1 MIGQIYRGRSAPS
14 WRPRCT
20 SVERLG
26 PVWDL
31 SPRTNPHGSFSFMT
45 YLVGITLTSSGLQ
58 CKTNCRSLT
67 LPASTIGPKRLCMGP
82 GLWHRTFRH
91 PFHHGSSDWSIW
103 QSLRDPPPHRIQ
115 SLWKR
120 PRDSTRGS
128 KKARL
133 GVGGGGFQWEIAART
148 PPPLSFGLEQFRRGA
163 AAALVPDVEL
173 RSASV
178 LDYRIW
184 RPQGR
189 VTMLHGSLGTH
200 RALSQI

>member
-82 GLWHRTFRH
+82 GLWHRTYRH
-91 PFHHGSSDWSIW
+91 PFHHLFEEHVARCVQPPWDYSCISS
-103 QSLRDPPPHRIQ
+103 
-115 SLWKR
+115 
-120 PRDSTRGS
+120 
-128 KKARL
+128 RL
-133 GVGGGGFQWEIAART
+133 
-148 PPPLSFGLEQFRRGA
+148 PPPLPPSLHRLYPLAPLGCYA
-163 AAALVPDVEL
+163 CALCPM
-173 RSASV
+173 
-178 LDYRIW
+178 
-184 RPQGR
+184 Q
-189 VTMLHGSLGTH
+189 
-200 RALSQI
+200 